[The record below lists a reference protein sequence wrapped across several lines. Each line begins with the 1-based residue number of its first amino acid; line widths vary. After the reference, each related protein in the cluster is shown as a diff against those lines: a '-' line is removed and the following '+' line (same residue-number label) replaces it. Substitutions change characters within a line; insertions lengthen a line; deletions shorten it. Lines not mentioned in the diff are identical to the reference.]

1 MKTEKIVLKN
11 GVIIE
16 PVEARNRLSFM
27 PRYFVND
34 YSRAENTLYK
44 IADKMLSGYTGG
56 YWNFSVVKLLDGFK
70 FPLFVFKSVNNQS
83 TLTNIFSG
91 EQVTVDD
98 TLAGIILT
106 IYTGNYLDNDN
117 GYTIAGN
124 LTTLAYDYAEE
135 TGQSKQAWR
144 MLD

>member
-1 MKTEKIVLKN
+1 MKIEKITLKN
-11 GVIIE
+11 GVVIE
-16 PVEARNRLSFM
+16 PVQERSRLAFM
-27 PRYFVND
+27 PRYFVNN
-34 YSRAENTLYK
+34 YIKAENTLYCL
-44 IADKMLSGYTGG
+44 ADKMLSGYTGG
-56 YWNFSVVKLLDGFK
+56 YWNFAVVKLTDGLK
-70 FPLFVFKSVNNQS
+70 FPLFIFKSSNNQA